1 MLPASWSAGACPR
14 VRPLDAWAV
23 FAFGDS
29 PRCSP
34 NTAPTP
40 VTKIAASPT
49 IRIRYRIVVP
59 SLGGQPRG
67 HARHRRR
74 APGGLAFY
82 CWTCDSP
89 GRLAAEGGSG
99 FGPGVA
105 PAASRRRR
113 ISHPTVSSAARATAT
128 APAVSMMTALRVPG
142 EEDATAAVRTLCSPG
157 GVEPGCVRAT
167 ADDW

>member
-59 SLGGQPRG
+59 SLGGQPGGTRVIAG
-67 HARHRRR
+67 VP
-74 APGGLAFY
+74 PGVLRLLL
-82 CWTCDSP
+82 DL
-89 GRLAAEGGSG
+89 RLAWAAGSRG
-99 FGPGVA
+99 SQPIR
-105 PAASRRRR
+105 PC
-113 ISHPTVSSAARATAT
+113 RAH
-128 APAVSMMTALRVPG
+128 
-142 EEDATAAVRTLCSPG
+142 
-157 GVEPGCVRAT
+157 
-167 ADDW
+167 